1 MKATLLPSARPLSF
15 LCETNWPLQVSFFPR
30 WNCKG
35 CWFLTVQTI
44 KSNSKLATV
53 LRRFSNIKV
62 TPRSSYTWIIYHY
75 QTRHWYVYASA
86 LRSRIQQQKMMITLL
101 YNLTKEWVSK
111 VCNVLWCWSD
121 QEISL
126 LIQFDTDNSTSLPI
140 LPSYCDEAVWIHGWS
155 PRARIMADP
164 PHSLRLFLFAHHI
177 RSNFHRHSLVS
188 WVVARRCLLLG
199 MFVVQL
205 SSPKT

>member
-1 MKATLLPSARPLSF
+1 M
-15 LCETNWPLQVSFFPR
+15 SFFPR

-126 LIQFDTDNSTSLPI
+126 LIQFDTDISASCNTTSPPYFTLVLRWSSLNSWVEQASAPSQESWPI
-140 LPSYCDEAVWIHGWS
+140 LPIRFASFS
-155 PRARIMADP
+155 
-164 PHSLRLFLFAHHI
+164 SLIISDQIFIGIRL
-177 RSNFHRHSLVS
+177 
-188 WVVARRCLLLG
+188 CLE
-199 MFVVQL
+199 
-205 SSPKT
+205 